1 MNAAE
6 SLIATA
12 RAADIDACFANPGTS
27 ETPLVRALERTH
39 TEPPSAPD

>member
-12 RAADIDACFANPGTS
+12 RAAGIDACFANPA
-27 ETPLVRALERTH
+27 PLEEIRA
-39 TEPPSAPD
+39 